1 MKEKIL
7 ILLAREDFELALNLI
22 VLIQTDD
29 SSDFDDT
36 LLAYAL
42 AKDWIRWIEHP
53 DAPDTPQ
60 MAKDMELEP
69 AKELFQHFVEQLERN
84 MNALDLPLG
93 LLFTTFSSNWKDW
106 AESDNKAVA
115 ELAKAYIH
123 AINTIAEFFAQRG
136 NPFFKDILEEKELL
150 EDAG

>member
-53 DAPDTPQ
+53 DAPDCPQ

-69 AKELFQHFVEQLERN
+69 AKELFQNFVEQLERN
-84 MNALDLPLG
+84 MKALDLPLG
-93 LLFTTFSSNWKDW
+93 LLFTTFSSNWKGW
-106 AESDNKAVA
+106 AKSDNKAVA